1 MKDKILEVLKLTR
14 NNALNMEEIY
24 NKIYHNEID
33 MNILNSLKEEINK
46 LQEEHLV
53 YCVNSKKGLYTL
65 NPFREGIFHIRRNK
79 DVIVTCDLGDIKIE
93 KSKTYGALEGDKVL
107 IRITDFNYSLGS
119 IKEIIE
125 RKGLIGEVKTI
136 KGKRFVMANDT
147 LYMIK
152 LPNSIVDGML
162 VGIKVDKKKIGRYY
176 NATLDRVICHKNA
189 PRVDEFKILYDHG
202 FNNNYEEEIKE
213 ELKSIPS
220 EVRKI
225 DFINRKDLTD
235 KTIFTIDG
243 DDTKDID
250 DAISIEKKGNNY
262 LLGVHIADVSYYVK
276 ENSYIDKSA
285 REKGTSVYMPGVV
298 FPMYPVFLSNGICS
312 LNPDVDRCSIS
323 CVMEIDKNGKL
334 VDFDIFK
341 SIIHSRIQMTYKKVN
356 KILDENIVDE
366 KYKLYVDDLKLM
378 KELADILHNMRIK
391 RGSLDFDRE
400 EIKIETDING
410 KVTSISK
417 RTSGTGENLIEDFML
432 MANECVATYIYNM
445 GLNSIYRVHDLPSEE
460 RLIKTINVIKN
471 YGEKLD
477 IKLNVKDPKIIQKLL
492 NELKNSPKF
501 NIYSYMLLRC
511 MAKAEYSNINDG
523 HFGIGIDAY
532 KNEAYTHFTS
542 PIRRYPDTTIHRI
555 LTNILEGNIEKI
567 ESNLYKDNVIDIAVH
582 SSIMEQEATA
592 CEKEADKMKMAEY
605 MEQFVGK
612 TFEGFISGFTMHGM
626 FVCLDNLIEGRVG
639 FNTMDDYYNYNEDLE
654 IIVGE
659 KNKKVYKLG
668 DKVKVKLVKSCKE
681 TREIDFEIVTNNN
694 KSNNKPNINTK
705 NVDKHTKN
713 RTNNKKNTN
722 KKVKKH
728 GNIK

>member
-1 MKDKILEVLKLTR
+1 MRDKILEVLKLTR
-14 NNALNMEEIY
+14 NNALNIEEIY

-33 MNILNSLKEEINK
+33 VNLLKALQDEINK

-65 NPFREGIFHIRRNK
+65 NPFMEGIFHIKRNK

-119 IKEIIE
+119 IKEIVE

-136 KGKRFVMANDT
+136 KGKKFVFANNN
-147 LYMIK
+147 LYMIN
-152 LPNSIVDGML
+152 LPTSFVDGLL

-176 NATLDRVICHKNA
+176 KATLDRVICHKNS
-189 PRVDEFKILYDHG
+189 PRVDEYKILYDHG
-202 FNNNYEEEIKE
+202 FYNNYEEEIKE

-225 DFINRKDLTD
+225 DFINRKDLRD
-235 KTIFTIDG
+235 ETIFTIDG

-250 DAISIEKKGNNY
+250 DAVSISKEKDNY
-262 LLGVHIADVSYYVK
+262 VLGVHIADVSYYVK
-276 ENSYIDKSA
+276 ENSFIDKSA
-285 REKGTSVYMPGVV
+285 REKATSVYMPGVV

-312 LNPDVDRCSIS
+312 LNPNVDRCSIS
-323 CVMEIDKNGKL
+323 CVMKIDKKGNII
-334 VDFDIFK
+334 DFDIFK

-356 KILDENIVDE
+356 KILDENIIDND
-366 KYKLYVDDLKLM
+366 YKPYVNDLKLM
-378 KELADILHNMRIK
+378 KELKDILHNMRIK

-400 EIKIETDING
+400 EIKIETNING
-410 KVTSISK
+410 KVTNISK
-417 RTSGTGENLIEDFML
+417 RTSGTGENLVEEFML

-445 GLNSIYRVHDLPSEE
+445 GLNSIYRVHDLPNEE

-477 IKLNVKDPKIIQKLL
+477 IKLNVKDPKAIQKLL
-492 NELKNSPKF
+492 NELKNRPKF
-501 NIYSYMLLRC
+501 NIYSYMILRC
-511 MAKAEYSNINDG
+511 MAKAEYSNINTG
-523 HFGIGIDAY
+523 HFGIGIDSY

-567 ESNLYKDNVIDIAVH
+567 VSDSYKDNVINIANH
-582 SSIMEQEATA
+582 SSYMEQESTL

-605 MEQFVGK
+605 MEQFIGK
-612 TFEGFISGFTMHGM
+612 VYDGFISGFTMHGM
-626 FVCLDNLIEGRVG
+626 FVSLDNLIEGRIG

-654 IIVGE
+654 MIIGE
-659 KNKKVYKLG
+659 KNKKIYKLG
-668 DKVKVKLVKSCKE
+668 DKVKIKLVKSCKE
-681 TREIDFEIVTNNN
+681 TREIDFEIVSNNN
-694 KSNNKPNINTK
+694 KSNNKSNINTK
-705 NVDKHTKN
+705 NVDNLTKN
-713 RTNNKKNTN
+713 RTNNN
-722 KKVKKH
+722 KKRKKY